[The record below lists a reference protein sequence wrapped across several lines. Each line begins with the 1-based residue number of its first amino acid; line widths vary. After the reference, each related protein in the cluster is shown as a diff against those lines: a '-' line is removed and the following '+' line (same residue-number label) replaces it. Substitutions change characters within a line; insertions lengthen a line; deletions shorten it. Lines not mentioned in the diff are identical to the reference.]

1 MNPKFAQ
8 FVDEA
13 IQALPAGIRKA
24 IGNVAIVIEPFP
36 RSKMSGEIEIN
47 RGSILLGLYQGI
59 PQNVW
64 GRSESGLPPDKI
76 TIFQNTIEMLA
87 GASENK
93 LRELVKDV
101 VWHEIGHH
109 FGFNEEQMRKIER
122 KRKRD

>member
-1 MNPKFAQ
+1 MNPKFTQ

-13 IQALPAGIRKA
+13 VEALPARIKKA
-24 IGNVAIVIEPFP
+24 IGNVAIVVEPFP
-36 RSKMSGEIEIN
+36 RSKMPGEIEIN

-64 GRSESGLPPDKI
+64 GRNESGVPPDKI

-87 GASENK
+87 GNNEEK
-93 LRELVKDV
+93 LKELVKDV

-109 FGFNEEQMRKIER
+109 FGFDEEQIRKIEQ
-122 KRKRD
+122 KRKN